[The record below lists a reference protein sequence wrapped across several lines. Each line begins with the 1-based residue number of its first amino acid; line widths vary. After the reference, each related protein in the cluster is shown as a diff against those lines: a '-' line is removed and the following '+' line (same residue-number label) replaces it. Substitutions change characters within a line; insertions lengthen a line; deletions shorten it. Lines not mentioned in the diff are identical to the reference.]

1 MKMKLGELIKKY
13 RKENHMTMQDFADKS
28 GLSKG
33 YVSMIEKGKH
43 PNSGKPIIPKFDT
56 YAKAA
61 RAMGL
66 SLEELI
72 RMLDDNQLIDISPS
86 KVIAQRKAVKVP
98 ILGKVVAGL
107 PISAY
112 EDILGFE
119 EITPEMAAQGEHYAL
134 RVTGDSM
141 YPQICDGDIVLVRV
155 QSDVESEDVAV
166 VFVNGDEATL
176 KKVKKEDKGITI
188 YGYNSAVY
196 EPHFFTNEEIK
207 KLPITISGK
216 VVELRRSF

>member
-1 MKMKLGELIKKY
+1 MTLGEYIKSFRDKY
-13 RKENHMTMQDFADKS
+13 DVSMDKFAEMS
-28 GLSKG
+28 GLSKS
-33 YVSMIEKGKH
+33 YVGVLEKGINYKTGE
-43 PNSGKPIIPKFDT
+43 PIQPSIPVIKKVADATGVDFQELFNSIEGLITAKSPKAT
-56 YAKAA
+56 SQVY
-61 RAMGL
+61 
-66 SLEELI
+66 
-72 RMLDDNQLIDISPS
+72 
-86 KVIAQRKAVKVP
+86 KVP
-98 ILGKVVAGL
+98 VLGKVVAGL

-176 KKVKKEDKGITI
+176 KKVKKDDKGITI
-188 YGYNSAVY
+188 YGFNSAVY
-196 EPHFFTNEEIK
+196 EPHFFTNEEIE

>member
-1 MKMKLGELIKKY
+1 MKTNLNEDYYKKVFSCNLRKYMKLYDKTQADLIEDLKLN
-13 RKENHMTMQDFADKS
+13 RSSVSTWVNGTRLPRMDKVDMLANYFNVNRS
-28 GLSKG
+28 SL
-33 YVSMIEKGKH
+33 MEEK
-43 PNSGKPIIPKFDT
+43 DVDET
-56 YAKAA
+56 YAIK
-61 RAMGL
+61 
-66 SLEELI
+66 I
-72 RMLDDNQLIDISPS
+72 
-86 KVIAQRKAVKVP
+86 P
-98 ILGKVVAGL
+98 ILGTVIAGM

-112 EDILGFE
+112 QDILGFE